1 MGSPTIGLDG
11 FLSGGMLILERGAWG
26 GKEGSKE
33 EEGLKLSQAG
43 GMVRGPTGEAVRGMR
58 VCSSEKVVL

>member
-1 MGSPTIGLDG
+1 M
-11 FLSGGMLILERGAWG
+11 FILERGTWG